1 MPNYQT
7 PGVYIQ
13 EMESGSKPLEAVSTS
28 NAGFLGVIP
37 ISAFSE
43 VRWNNSKGESQIK
56 RLSGALA
63 PDAKAKVEDVGSLIA
78 GLGWSGGDVS
88 DLHTWGKLFGGKA
101 KVTVKGDSATI
112 EMGKAKVETSSANVD
127 TKGAVLT
134 RDRAAIASLIDQLS
148 TAGAIDKYAPSSVP
162 DVVAAFGGS
171 DCKVAGGLTRFAV
184 GPTKVT
190 NPTQFNNFM
199 RSFFETLQIEL
210 YGNVSLRSDPE
221 ALEDAY
227 LKFLNVP
234 EVFNFVMSVS
244 GFFKNG
250 GGIAY
255 PYLLCAESSDVPL
268 INPAQ
273 PREGLGAFD
282 DLEND
287 LQILAGP
294 GLSHNQQKEVLEYC
308 EQRFDCFAIIDGP
321 KDRMQGEEIEK
332 EGLLPSSDKGF
343 GAMYVP
349 WLKVANP
356 FNDKDKTF
364 ATEVTVPPSG
374 FMAGIFARVDGTRG
388 VHKAPANET
397 VAGIQGLAYNINARE
412 QAAYNVRGI
421 NCIRDF
427 GGRGVRVWGARTL
440 STLSNPSWKYINV
453 RRLFIMIEKTIQL
466 GSQWAVF
473 EPNDHRLWARLKRNI
488 WAFLSRVW
496 SSGALVGKTSDEAFY
511 VKCDEE
517 TNPTEE
523 VDAGYVNVEI
533 GICPVKPAEFVV
545 FKIGQ
550 WDGGAR
556 VSE

>member
-13 EMESGSKPLEAVSTS
+13 ELDSGSKPLEAVSTS
-28 NAGFLGVIP
+28 NAGFIGVIP

-43 VRWNNSKGESQIK
+43 IRWANKKGEEQLK
-56 RLSGALA
+56 RLPESTVK
-63 PDAKAKVEDVGSLIA
+63 DDKAKVEDVDGLIE
-78 GLGWSGGDVS
+78 GLGLSKSDIGNVGDF
-88 DLHTWGKLFGGKA
+88 TALFGVKP
-101 KVTVKGDSATI
+101 KVTVKGDVATI
-112 EMGKAKVETSSANVD
+112 EVGKGKVEAAATEVD
-127 TKGAVLT
+127 KQGNILVKNKT
-134 RDRAAIASLIDQLS
+134 RVASLIDEITS
-148 TAGAIDKYAPSSVP
+148 AGALAKYAPSSVP
-162 DVVAAFGGS
+162 DVVQAFGGS
-171 DCKVAGGLTRFAV
+171 DVKVAGGLTRFSV

-199 RSFFETLQIEL
+199 RKFFETLQIEL
-210 YGNVSLRSDPE
+210 YGNTALRSNPE

-227 LKFLNVP
+227 MAFLNVK
-234 EVFNFVMSVS
+234 EVFTFVMSVS

-255 PYLLCAESSDVPL
+255 PYLLCAEDSGIPL
-268 INPAQ
+268 TNPSK

-308 EQRFDCFAIIDGP
+308 EMRFDVFAILDGP
-321 KDRMQGEEIEK
+321 KERMQGEEIEK
-332 EGLLPSSDKGF
+332 NGLLPASDKGF

-356 FNDKDKTF
+356 FQDKEKTY
-364 ATEVTVPPSG
+364 ADEVLLPPSG
-374 FMAGIFARVDGTRG
+374 FMAGVYARVDGTRG

-397 VAGIQGLAYNINARE
+397 VAGITGLAYSINARE

-427 GGRGVRVWGARTL
+427 GGRGIRIWGARTL

-473 EPNDHRLWARLKRNI
+473 EPNYHRLWARLKRNI

-496 SSGALVGKTSDEAFY
+496 ASGALVGKTAEEAFY

-523 VDAGYVNVEI
+523 VDAGYVNIEI

-556 VSE
+556 VNE

>member
-13 EMESGSKPLEAVSTS
+13 EIESGSKPLEAVSTS
-28 NAGFLGVIP
+28 NAGFVGVIP

-43 VRWNNSKGESQIK
+43 IRWANKKGEMQLK
-56 RLSGALA
+56 RLPEALVK
-63 PDAKAKVEDVGSLIA
+63 DDKAKVDAVDDLIA
-78 GLGWSGGDVS
+78 GLGLSKGDVTS
-88 DLHTWGKLFGGKA
+88 LTDFAGLFGVKPKVTIKGDTATIEVGKA
-101 KVTVKGDSATI
+101 KMEVPAAQVDAKGNVLLKDKVK
-112 EMGKAKVETSSANVD
+112 V
-127 TKGAVLT
+127 
-134 RDRAAIASLIDQLS
+134 ASLIDEL
-148 TAGAIDKYAPSSVP
+148 TTKGALTKYNPSSVA
-162 DVVAAFGGS
+162 DVVNAFGGQ
-171 DCKVAGGLTRFAV
+171 DVKVAGGLTRFSV

-199 RSFFETLQIEL
+199 RKFFETLQIEL
-210 YGNVSLRSDPE
+210 YGNVALRSDPE
-221 ALEDAY
+221 ALEEAY
-227 LKFLNVP
+227 LTFLNVP
-234 EVFNFVMSVS
+234 EVFTFVMSVS

-255 PYLLCAESSDVPL
+255 PYLMCAESNDIPL
-268 INPAQ
+268 VNPSQ

-287 LQILAGP
+287 LQILAAP

-308 EQRFDCFAIIDGP
+308 EQRFDCFAIMDGP
-321 KDRMQGEEIEK
+321 KERQQGEEIEK
-332 EGLLPSSDKGF
+332 NGLLPASDKGF
-343 GAMYVP
+343 GALYVP

-356 FNDKDKTF
+356 FNDKEKTY
-364 ATEVTVPPSG
+364 AEEILVPPSG
-374 FMAGIFARVDGTRG
+374 FMAGIYARVDGTRG

-397 VAGIQGLAYNINARE
+397 VAGIQGLAYNINSRE

-427 GGRGVRVWGARTL
+427 GGRGIRVWGARTL

-496 SSGALVGKTSDEAFY
+496 SSGALFGKTAEEAFY

-517 TNPTEE
+517 TNPREE
-523 VDAGYVNVEI
+523 IDAGYVNIEI
-533 GICPVKPAEFVV
+533 GIAPVKPAEFVV

>member
-13 EMESGSKPLEAVSTS
+13 EIESGSKPLEAVSTS
-28 NAGFLGVIP
+28 NAGFIGVIP

-43 VRWNNSKGESQIK
+43 IRWNNTRGEEQLKRLPGSVVADDKSKVDDVDKLVTGLGLDKGEVTD
-56 RLSGALA
+56 LNAFGALYGVK
-63 PDAKAKVEDVGSLIA
+63 P
-78 GLGWSGGDVS
+78 
-88 DLHTWGKLFGGKA
+88 
-101 KVTVKGDSATI
+101 KVTVKDDKATI
-112 EMGKAKVETSSANVD
+112 EFGKAKVETSSASVD
-127 TKGAVLT
+127 AAGKVLVKDRTKV
-134 RDRAAIASLIDQLS
+134 ASLIDELTTKAALTKFSPS
-148 TAGAIDKYAPSSVP
+148 TVGE
-162 DVVAAFGGS
+162 VVGAFGGT
-171 DCKVAGGLTRFAV
+171 DVKVAGGLTRFAV

-199 RSFFETLQIEL
+199 RKFFETLQIEL
-210 YGNVSLRSDPE
+210 YGNTALRKDPE
-221 ALEDAY
+221 ALESAY
-227 LKFLNVP
+227 LKFLNVK

-255 PYLLCAESSDVPL
+255 PYLLCAESSDIPL
-268 INPAQ
+268 VNPAK
-273 PREGLGAFD
+273 PRDGLGAFD

-294 GLSHNQQKEVLEYC
+294 GLTHNQQKEILEYC
-308 EQRFDCFAIIDGP
+308 EQRFDVFAIIDGP
-321 KDRMQGEEIEK
+321 KDRMQGEDIEK
-332 EGLLPSSDKGF
+332 KGLLPASDKGF
-343 GAMYVP
+343 AAMYVP
-349 WLKVANP
+349 WVTVSNP
-356 FNDKDKTF
+356 FNDKAKSF
-364 ATEVTVPPSG
+364 PTEVIVPPSG
-374 FMAGIFARVDGTRG
+374 FIAGVYARVDGQRG

-397 VAGIQGLAYNINARE
+397 VAGITGLAYSINARE
-412 QAAYNVRGI
+412 QAAFNVRGI

-427 GGRGVRVWGARTL
+427 GGRGVRIWGARTL

-488 WAFLSRVW
+488 YAFLLRVW
-496 SSGALVGKTSDEAFY
+496 SSGALVGRTAEEAFY

-517 TNPTEE
+517 TNPKEE

-533 GICPVKPAEFVV
+533 GIAPVKPAEFVV

-556 VSE
+556 VTE

>member
-13 EMESGSKPLEAVSTS
+13 EIDSGSKPLEAVSTS
-28 NAGFLGVIP
+28 NAGFIGVIP

-43 VRWNNSKGESQIK
+43 IRWQDAKGEDQLK
-56 RLSGALA
+56 RLPSGLVA
-63 PDAKAKVEDVGSLIA
+63 DNKAKVADLDTLIA
-78 GLGWSGGDVS
+78 GLGLQTSDVS
-88 DLHTWGKLFGGKA
+88 DVNKFTGLFGAKA
-101 KVTVKGDSATI
+101 KVTTKGDKTTI
-112 EMGKAKVETSSANVD
+112 EIGKGKVEVEASEVD
-127 TKGAVLT
+127 AKGQVLVRNKT
-134 RDRAAIASLIDQLS
+134 RVASIIDEI
-148 TAGAIDKYAPSSVP
+148 TAAGALAKYTPASVGE
-162 DVVAAFGGS
+162 VVDAFGGR
-171 DCKVAGGLTRFAV
+171 DVKVAGGLTRFSV

-199 RSFFETLQIEL
+199 RKFFETLQIEL
-210 YGNVSLRSDPE
+210 YGKTALRDDPE
-221 ALEDAY
+221 ALEAEY
-227 LKFLNVP
+227 LAFLNVR
-234 EVFNFVMSVS
+234 EVFNFVMNVS

-255 PYLLCAESSDVPL
+255 PYLLCAESSDIPL
-268 INPAQ
+268 TNPAK

-287 LQILAGP
+287 LQILVGP
-294 GLSHNQQKEVLEYC
+294 GLSPNQQKEILEYC
-308 EQRFDCFAIIDGP
+308 EMRGDCFCVMDGP
-321 KDRMQGEEIEK
+321 KERMQGEEIEK
-332 EGLLPSSDKGF
+332 NGLLPASDRGF

-349 WLKVANP
+349 WFKVANP
-356 FNDKDKTF
+356 FNDKDKTWSS
-364 ATEVTVPPSG
+364 EVTVPPSG
-374 FMAGIFARVDGTRG
+374 FVAGVYARVDGTRG

-397 VAGIQGLAYNINARE
+397 VSGITGLAYTINARE

-421 NCIRDF
+421 NCTRDF
-427 GGRGVRVWGARTL
+427 GGRGIRIWGARTL

-473 EPNDHRLWARLKRNI
+473 EPNDHRLWARLRRNI

-496 SSGALVGKTSDEAFY
+496 SSGALQGRTSEQAFY

-517 TNPTEE
+517 TNPQEE
-523 VDAGYVNVEI
+523 IDAGYVNIEI
-533 GICPVKPAEFVV
+533 GIAPVKPAEFVV

-550 WDGGAR
+550 WDGGASI
-556 VSE
+556 SE

>member
-13 EMESGSKPLEAVSTS
+13 EIESGSKPLESVSTS
-28 NAGFLGVIP
+28 NAGFIGVIP
-37 ISAFSE
+37 ISAFTE
-43 VRWNNSKGESQIK
+43 VRWANAKGEAQLK
-56 RLSGALA
+56 RLSGDVA
-63 PDAKAKVEDVGSLIA
+63 PDDKAKVDDVGGLIDSL
-78 GLGWSGGDVS
+78 GLKKGDISNVN
-88 DLHTWGKLFGGKA
+88 DFTALFGQKP
-101 KVTVKGDSATI
+101 KISVKGDTATVEIGKGKFDVSAT
-112 EMGKAKVETSSANVD
+112 ELDKQGN
-127 TKGAVLT
+127 VLT
-134 RDRAAIASLIDQLS
+134 RSREKVSSLIDELTTKGGLTKYNPS
-148 TAGAIDKYAPSSVP
+148 TVGE
-162 DVVAAFGGS
+162 VVSAFGG
-171 DCKVAGGLTRFAV
+171 DAVQVAGGLTRFAV

-199 RSFFETLQIEL
+199 RKFFETLQIEL
-210 YGNVSLRSDPE
+210 YGNTHLKANPE
-221 ALEDAY
+221 ALEAAY
-227 LKFLNVP
+227 MRFLNVK

-244 GFFKNG
+244 GFFANG

-255 PYLLCAESSDVPL
+255 PYLLCAEATDIPL
-268 INPAQ
+268 NNPSN

-287 LQILAGP
+287 LNIIAAP
-294 GLSHNQQKEVLEYC
+294 GLNPNQQKEMLEYC
-308 EQRFDCFAIIDGP
+308 ERRYDVFAILDGP

-332 EGLLPSSDKGF
+332 AGLLPASDKGF

-349 WLKVANP
+349 WVTVKNP
-356 FNDKDKTF
+356 FQDKEKNYAD
-364 ATEVTVPPSG
+364 EPVVPPSG
-374 FMAGIFARVDGTRG
+374 FMAGIYARVDGTRG

-397 VAGIQGLAYNINARE
+397 VAGITGLAYHINARE
-412 QAAYNVRGI
+412 QGAYNVRGI

-496 SSGALVGKTSDEAFY
+496 ASGALVGKTADEAFY

-517 TNPTEE
+517 TNPKEE
-523 VDAGYVNVEI
+523 VDAGYVNIEI
-533 GICPVKPAEFVV
+533 GISPVKPAEFVV

-550 WDGGAR
+550 WDGGAAI
-556 VSE
+556 SE

>member
-7 PGVYIQ
+7 PGVYVQ
-13 EMESGSKPLEAVSTS
+13 EIESGSKPLEAVSTS
-28 NAGFLGVIP
+28 NAGFIGVVP
-37 ISAFSE
+37 ISAFTE
-43 VRWNNSKGESQIK
+43 VRWSNAKGEAQLK
-56 RLSGALA
+56 RRSGDVVA
-63 PDAKAKVEDVGSLIA
+63 DDKTKVEDIDGLVDSLGLKAGDVKNLNSWA
-78 GLGWSGGDVS
+78 GLYGVKPKI
-88 DLHTWGKLFGGKA
+88 TI
-101 KVTVKGDSATI
+101 KGDTATVEI
-112 EMGKAKVETSSANVD
+112 GKGKVEVAATDVDKQGNVLVASK
-127 TKGAVLT
+127 TKV
-134 RDRAAIASLIDQLS
+134 ASLIDELTTKGALAKFNPS
-148 TAGAIDKYAPSSVP
+148 TVGE
-162 DVVAAFGGS
+162 VVKAYGG
-171 DCKVAGGLTRFAV
+171 DDIKVAGGLTRFAV

-199 RSFFETLQIEL
+199 RKFFETLQIEL
-210 YGNVSLRSDPE
+210 YGNVALRSDPE
-221 ALEDAY
+221 ALEEEY

-234 EVFNFVMSVS
+234 EVFTFVMSVS

-255 PYLLCAESSDVPL
+255 PYLLCAESNDIPL
-268 INPAQ
+268 TNPSQ

-287 LQILAGP
+287 LQILGAP
-294 GLSHNQQKEVLEYC
+294 GMSPNQQKEVLEYC
-308 EQRFDCFAIIDGP
+308 EQRFDVFAIIDGP

-332 EGLLPSSDKGF
+332 NGLLPASDKGF

-349 WLKVANP
+349 WMKVVNP
-356 FNDKDKTF
+356 FNDKEKSY
-364 ATEVTVPPSG
+364 AEEVLVPPCG

-397 VAGIQGLAYNINARE
+397 VAGITGLAYNINSRE

-427 GGRGVRVWGARTL
+427 GGRGIRVWGARTL

-473 EPNDHRLWARLKRNI
+473 EPNDHRLWSRLKRNI

-496 SSGALVGKTSDEAFY
+496 SSGALFGKTAEEAFY

-517 TNPTEE
+517 TNPREE
-523 VDAGYVNVEI
+523 IDAGYVNIEI
-533 GICPVKPAEFVV
+533 GIAPVKPAEFVV

-550 WDGGAR
+550 WDGGGR

>member
-43 VRWNNSKGESQIK
+43 VRWNNSKGEAQLK
-56 RLSGALA
+56 RLSGSMA
-63 PDAKAKVEDVGSLIA
+63 PDAKAKVDDVGGLIA
-78 GLGWSGGDVS
+78 GLGLSGGDVA
-88 DLHTWGKLFGGKA
+88 DLNTWGKLFGAKA
-101 KVTVKGDSATI
+101 KVTVKGDTATV
-112 EMGKAKVETSSANVD
+112 EMGKAKVETSAANVD
-127 TKGAVLT
+127 AKGAVIT

-148 TAGAIDKYAPSSVP
+148 TAGAIEKYAPSSVP
-162 DVVAAFGGS
+162 DVVSAFGGS

-199 RSFFETLQIEL
+199 RAFFETLQIEL
-210 YGNVSLRSDPE
+210 YGNTSLRSDPE

-255 PYLLCAESSDVPL
+255 PYLLCAESADVPL
-268 INPAQ
+268 VNPSQ

-321 KDRMQGEEIEK
+321 KERMQGEEIEK
-332 EGLLPSSDKGF
+332 EGLLPASDKGF

-356 FNDKDKTF
+356 FNDKDKT
-364 ATEVTVPPSG
+364 
-374 FMAGIFARVDGTRG
+374 
-388 VHKAPANET
+388 
-397 VAGIQGLAYNINARE
+397 
-412 QAAYNVRGI
+412 
-421 NCIRDF
+421 
-427 GGRGVRVWGARTL
+427 
-440 STLSNPSWKYINV
+440 
-453 RRLFIMIEKTIQL
+453 
-466 GSQWAVF
+466 
-473 EPNDHRLWARLKRNI
+473 
-488 WAFLSRVW
+488 
-496 SSGALVGKTSDEAFY
+496 
-511 VKCDEE
+511 
-517 TNPTEE
+517 
-523 VDAGYVNVEI
+523 
-533 GICPVKPAEFVV
+533 
-545 FKIGQ
+545 
-550 WDGGAR
+550 
-556 VSE
+556 

>member
-13 EMESGSKPLEAVSTS
+13 EIESGSKPLESVSTS
-28 NAGFLGVIP
+28 NAGFIGVIP
-37 ISAFSE
+37 ISAFTE
-43 VRWNNSKGESQIK
+43 VRWANAKGEAQLK
-56 RLSGALA
+56 RLAGDVAA
-63 PDAKAKVEDVGSLIA
+63 DEKAKVDDVNGLIDSL
-78 GLGWSGGDVS
+78 GLDPGDV
-88 DLHTWGKLFGGKA
+88 HNINTFTALFGQKP
-101 KVTVKGDSATI
+101 KITVKGDTTTVEIGKGKFDVPAT
-112 EMGKAKVETSSANVD
+112 ELDKQGNVLTRSRERVSSLID
-127 TKGAVLT
+127 ELTTKGAL
-134 RDRAAIASLIDQLS
+134 AKYNPS
-148 TAGAIDKYAPSSVP
+148 TVGE
-162 DVVAAFGGS
+162 VVSAFGG
-171 DCKVAGGLTRFAV
+171 DEVKVAGGLTRFAV

-199 RSFFETLQIEL
+199 RKFFETLQIEL
-210 YGNVSLRSDPE
+210 YGNTHLKSNPE
-221 ALEDAY
+221 ALEAAY
-227 LKFLNVP
+227 MRFLNVK

-244 GFFKNG
+244 GFFANG

-255 PYLLCAESSDVPL
+255 PYLLCAEATDIPL
-268 INPAQ
+268 NNPSN

-282 DLEND
+282 DLENE
-287 LQILAGP
+287 LNIITAP
-294 GLSHNQQKEVLEYC
+294 GLNPNQQKEMLEYC
-308 EQRFDCFAIIDGP
+308 ERRYDVFAILDGP
-321 KDRMQGEEIEK
+321 KERMQGEEIEK
-332 EGLLPSSDKGF
+332 AGLLPASDKGF

-349 WLKVANP
+349 WVTVKNP
-356 FNDKDKTF
+356 FQDKEKNYAD
-364 ATEVTVPPSG
+364 EPVVPPSG
-374 FMAGIFARVDGTRG
+374 FMAGIYARVDGTRG

-397 VAGIQGLAYNINARE
+397 VAGITGLAYHINARE
-412 QAAYNVRGI
+412 QGAYNVRGI

-496 SSGALVGKTSDEAFY
+496 ASGALVGKTADEAFY

-517 TNPTEE
+517 TNPKEE
-523 VDAGYVNVEI
+523 VDAGYVNIEI
-533 GICPVKPAEFVV
+533 GISPVKPAEFVV

-550 WDGGAR
+550 WDGGAAI
-556 VSE
+556 SE

>member
-28 NAGFLGVIP
+28 NAGFIGVIP

-43 VRWNNSKGESQIK
+43 IRWANRKGEEQLK
-56 RLSGALA
+56 RLPGSLVA
-63 PDAKAKVEDVGSLIA
+63 DAKAKVDDVGTLIS
-78 GLGWSGGDVS
+78 GLGLHSGDVTNIKDFS
-88 DLHTWGKLFGGKA
+88 ALFGATPKVSVKGDTATIEVGKA
-101 KVTVKGDSATI
+101 KI
-112 EMGKAKVETSSANVD
+112 ETSSANVD
-127 TKGAVLT
+127 AQGNVLVK
-134 RDRAAIASLIDQLS
+134 DRAAVASLIDELTTKGALAKY
-148 TAGAIDKYAPSSVP
+148 TATSVP
-162 DVVAAFGGS
+162 DVVKAFGGS
-171 DCKVAGGLTRFAV
+171 DVRVAGGLTRFAV

-199 RSFFETLQIEL
+199 RKFFETLQIEL
-210 YGNVSLRSDPE
+210 YGNTALRSDPE

-227 LKFLNVP
+227 IEFLNVP

-255 PYLLCAESSDVPL
+255 PYLLCAESSDIPL
-268 INPAQ
+268 VNPSK

-282 DLEND
+282 DIEND

-308 EQRFDCFAIIDGP
+308 EMRFDCFAILDGP
-321 KDRMQGEEIEK
+321 KGRMQGEEIEK
-332 EGLLPSSDKGF
+332 EGLLPASDKGF

-356 FNDKDKTF
+356 FNDKAKSY
-364 ATEVTVPPSG
+364 ASEVVVPPSG
-374 FMAGIFARVDGTRG
+374 FMAGIYARVDGTRG

-397 VAGIQGLAYNINARE
+397 VAGITGLDYHINSRE

-453 RRLFIMIEKTIQL
+453 RRLFIMVEKTIQL

-496 SSGALVGKTSDEAFY
+496 ASGALVGKVAEEAFY

-556 VSE
+556 VNE